1 MQVARVDAV
10 LVECLGN
17 GAAAER
23 PFRNPEPEQRLL
35 ERPDC
40 PVGSEQP
47 HPQVDVLVAPR
58 PLGIAETAQDFGPHH
73 HRRMG
78 ERRAPVQRRGAFRRV
93 FGVQPDSAEFRSVR
107 AGIEFLDAAAED
119 GQRVVRRELR
129 GLLLEPP
136 WQADVVRVHARHKLR
151 IHELQ
156 AKVERVRKP
165 PVFLIADG
173 VKREPFLPF
182 GDDGLQLRRKRAVLH
197 EDDLLR
203 QERVARDALERLGEE
218 GGIVLAVD
226 GLEDGEGHFKN
237 SFSFILTP
245 PTYRLLLYAYRQQSR
260 CSKKSWQF
268 PGRLQIQ

>member
-10 LVECLGN
+10 LVECLGS

-40 PVGSEQP
+40 PAGSEQP

-58 PLGIAETAQDFGPHH
+58 PLGVAEFAQKFRPHH
-73 HRRMG
+73 HRRMR
-78 ERRAPVQRRGAFRRV
+78 ERRSPVQRGGVPRRAL
-93 FGVQPDSAEFRSVR
+93 GIEPDFAAFRSVR

-129 GLLLEPP
+129 GLLFKAFR
-136 WQADVVRVHARHKLR
+136 QADVVRVHARHKFR
-151 IHELQ
+151 VHEP
-156 AKVERVRKP
+156 KPEVECVCKP
-165 PVFLIADG
+165 SVFLIADG
-173 VKREPFLPF
+173 AQRKPFLPF
-182 GDDGLQLRRKRAVLH
+182 GDDGFQLRRERAVLH
-197 EDDLLR
+197 ENDLLR

-226 GLEDGEGHFKN
+226 GLEDGEGHHIN
-237 SFSFILTP
+237 ASILTK
-245 PTYRLLLYAYRQQSR
+245 
-260 CSKKSWQF
+260 C
-268 PGRLQIQ
+268 